1 MYTARQRVGRKKSIM
16 QSPGTIFIQSRF
28 DLFQMKSRFLGWKK
42 LEWVLHVVFISL
54 IERKECLLSQNGL
67 LGIMP
72 KSTYLINFQ
81 DSMQRPD
88 LYYPPG

>member
-1 MYTARQRVGRKKSIM
+1 M

-28 DLFQMKSRFLGWKK
+28 DLFQMKSRYLGWKK

>member
-16 QSPGTIFIQSRF
+16 QSPSTIFIQSRS

-81 DSMQRPD
+81 DSMQHPD
-88 LYYPPG
+88 LYYSPG